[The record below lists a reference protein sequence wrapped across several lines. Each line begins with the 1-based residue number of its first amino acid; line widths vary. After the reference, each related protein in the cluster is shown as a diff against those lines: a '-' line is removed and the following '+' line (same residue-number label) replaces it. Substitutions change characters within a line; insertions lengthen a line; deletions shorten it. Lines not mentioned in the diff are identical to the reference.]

1 MGPGPRLRAR
11 ESGLSIGHR
20 CFRID
25 RRNALTKPFGRAE
38 NLHKCPS
45 THGRTITPK
54 IVAMDSM
61 SDEEMASKAFVLRRR
76 AEHGDLAALKLAEK
90 LEAEL
95 RARLGPTP
103 SGQVP
108 LADFP
113 KPRPWWR
120 FW

>member
-1 MGPGPRLRAR
+1 
-11 ESGLSIGHR
+11 
-20 CFRID
+20 
-25 RRNALTKPFGRAE
+25 
-38 NLHKCPS
+38 
-45 THGRTITPK
+45 
-54 IVAMDSM
+54 MDSM

-103 SGQVP
+103 SAQMP
-108 LADFP
+108 LAQLP
-113 KPRPWWR
+113 KPRSRWR

>member
-1 MGPGPRLRAR
+1 MVVLELTVGIQHEEMEVQVIAIDLRIDQ
-11 ESGLSIGHR
+11 ESG
-20 CFRID
+20 
-25 RRNALTKPFGRAE
+25 
-38 NLHKCPS
+38 HKS
-45 THGRTITPK
+45 HGRTTITPR

-108 LADFP
+108 LADLP